1 MDGLNRSALD
11 DLYRSLEGEAHR
23 WQGSGV
29 VPKEVVS
36 VLVAL
41 YPDIEASSY
50 AYPEDEADAI
60 REAAR
65 QLSQRM
71 LDLLGQD
78 AR

>member
-1 MDGLNRSALD
+1 M
-11 DLYRSLEGEAHR
+11 
-23 WQGSGV
+23 